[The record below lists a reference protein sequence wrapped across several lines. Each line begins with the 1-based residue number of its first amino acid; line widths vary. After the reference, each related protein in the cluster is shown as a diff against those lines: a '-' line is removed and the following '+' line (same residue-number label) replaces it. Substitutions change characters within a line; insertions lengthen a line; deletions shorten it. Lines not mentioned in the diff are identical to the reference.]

1 MKVRKQALIV
11 VILNG
16 KERMAV
22 SYGMVPG
29 MDIRKRCHEIVDLIR
44 DTKDVKDAVSL
55 LTADVLRRSGY
66 VYGMSE
72 KAGGTGRAEKD
83 VQGDIWK
90 PAGVPPRKRALDVP
104 EGNNP
109 AGEENVR
116 CPGGNQ
122 LRRGKLHGNCSWHG
136 LVRSGTILRPLT
148 EQYSRKVYLLALWF
162 AAARGC
168 PGWLQK

>member
-1 MKVRKQALIV
+1 MDSPRNRKIYHINIRFQKKGCVTMKVRKQALIV

-72 KAGGTGRAEKD
+72 KARQAE
-83 VQGDIWK
+83 
-90 PAGVPPRKRALDVP
+90 R
-104 EGNNP
+104 
-109 AGEENVR
+109 EE
-116 CPGGNQ
+116 
-122 LRRGKLHGNCSWHG
+122 LRRMYRVTFGSRQEFLHENGLLMFRKETIQQAKKTCDVLAEISCDVGNFT
-136 LVRSGTILRPLT
+136 GT
-148 EQYSRKVYLLALWF
+148 V
-162 AAARGC
+162 
-168 PGWLQK
+168 PGMDW